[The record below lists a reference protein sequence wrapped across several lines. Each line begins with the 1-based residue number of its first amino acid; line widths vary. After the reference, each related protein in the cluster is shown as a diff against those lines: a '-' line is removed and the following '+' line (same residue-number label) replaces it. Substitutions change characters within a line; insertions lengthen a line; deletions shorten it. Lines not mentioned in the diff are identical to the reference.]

1 MVNWI
6 SMITLD
12 VVGSRNGHS
21 KANSRE
27 FSANLLLTEERF
39 QSMLRRESKR
49 SERSGKHLLL
59 MLVDHGEGC
68 EQPKK
73 CRSLM
78 EAAEALGSVIRD
90 TDIAGWF
97 DPKCVLGVIFTEF
110 GHSDVDLAARAIEAK
125 VTHSLQRVL
134 TAQQLKKVHISFYA
148 FPENE
153 SWIGKTAGEVA
164 YPAME
169 LHTKGNDLL
178 AACNSILHF
187 RSTVA
192 DLCSAGRP
200 LRLD

>member
-6 SMITLD
+6 SMIALD
-12 VVGSRNGHS
+12 VVGSRNRHS

-27 FSANLLLTEERF
+27 FSADLLLTEERF
-39 QSMLRRESKR
+39 QNMLRRESKR

-59 MLVDHGEGC
+59 MLVDHGKGC

-78 EAAEALGSVIRD
+78 QTAAALGSVIRD

-97 DPKCVLGVIFTEF
+97 NPNCVLGVIFTEF

-125 VTHSLQRVL
+125 VTRSLQRVL
-134 TAQQLKKVHISFYA
+134 STQQLNKVHISFYA

-153 SWIGKTAGEVA
+153 SWIGKTAGKVE

-200 LRLD
+200 VRLD

>member
-1 MVNWI
+1 
-6 SMITLD
+6 MITD
-12 VVGSRNGHS
+12 EAVSRNGHS

-27 FSANLLLTEERF
+27 YNANLLLTEERF
-39 QSMLRRESKR
+39 QNMLRRESKR

-59 MLVDHGEGC
+59 MLIDHGQGC

-73 CRSLM
+73 CRSLRQ
-78 EAAEALGSVIRD
+78 AAGALGSVIRD

-97 DPKCVLGVIFTEF
+97 DPNCVLGVIFTEF
-110 GHSDVDLAARAIEAK
+110 GHSDVNLAAKAIETK
-125 VTHSLQRVL
+125 VTRSLQRVL
-134 TAQQLKKVHISFYA
+134 TAHQLNKVHISFYA

-153 SWIGKTAGEVA
+153 SWIGKTAGDVQ

-169 LHTKGNDLL
+169 LHTRGNDLL

-192 DLCSAGRP
+192 DLCSAGRR